1 MPGPPY
7 RGLRIILGIF
17 SLLSAVGGIVISS
30 GRPIAMRFFFRAP
43 RVKQHYH
50 AFYELAFAN

>member
-1 MPGPPY
+1 
-7 RGLRIILGIF
+7 LGIL

-43 RVKQHYH
+43 RVR
-50 AFYELAFAN
+50 AALPCPLTS